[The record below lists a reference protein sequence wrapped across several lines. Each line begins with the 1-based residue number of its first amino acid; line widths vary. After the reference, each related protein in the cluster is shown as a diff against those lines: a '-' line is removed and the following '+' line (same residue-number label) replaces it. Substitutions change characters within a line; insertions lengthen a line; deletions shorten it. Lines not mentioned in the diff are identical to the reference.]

1 MTVQE
6 RGLKQNTV
14 RLLYII
20 AGTLSLIIGIVGIVL
35 PVLPTTP
42 FLLLSAACY
51 YRGSEKLHSWLI
63 QSKLFGPTIRDFE
76 EKGGMKQSTKIK
88 ALVMLWVTVLV
99 SAFLVLD
106 SFIHRLG
113 VIVLAS
119 IGTFF
124 ILRIKTIS

>member
-20 AGTLSLIIGIVGIVL
+20 AGTLSLIIGVVGIVL

-51 YRGSEKLHSWLI
+51 YRGSERLHSWLI

-76 EKGGMKQSTKIK
+76 EKGGMKKSTRIK
-88 ALVMLWVTVLV
+88 ALAMLWVTVLV

-113 VIVLAS
+113 VIVLAI

-124 ILRIKTIS
+124 IFRIKTIS

>member
-1 MTVQE
+1 MTILE
-6 RGLKQNTV
+6 RGLRQKTV

-20 AGTLSLIIGIVGIVL
+20 AGTLSLIIGLVGIVL

-51 YRGSEKLHSWLI
+51 YRGSERLHSWLI

-76 EKGGMKQSTKIK
+76 EKGGMKKSTRIK
-88 ALVMLWVTVLV
+88 ALAMLWVTVLV

-113 VIVLAS
+113 VIVLAI

-124 ILRIKTIS
+124 IFRIKTIS